1 MIDYNLVMDF
11 FGFKNC
17 RGQMLQVDPESLYVA
32 EMRLLEAIEPRNHS
46 AFAGGLRY
54 IWGKQG
60 SRAVL

>member
-54 IWGKQG
+54 I
-60 SRAVL
+60 